1 MRAYF
6 RRIFGKNPP
15 VQELPKEEQKKPDTI
30 PLKEEKILLTEELLG
45 FCREEAAAFQVVPD
59 IHPDDFIFQFI
70 LTNPYFTNP
79 KDAVHYYF
87 NDGKNSA
94 RRLSAIL
101 TNVLHLGHSPIQL
114 LEFASGYGCVT
125 RHLPR
130 MVPAA
135 HATACDIHEQATGF
149 IQQTMGIDT
158 VLSHSVPEEVRFP
171 REYDVIFALSFFSHM
186 PRSSWGRWIQT
197 LYRSVAPSGYLIF
210 TTQGQESLKYQ
221 PDAVMPPDGFLFTPG
236 SEQKD
241 LASEEYGITVTL
253 PDWVIPE
260 VYRMTQ
266 APLVCYK
273 KAYWWGHQD
282 LYILKKI

>member
-1 MRAYF
+1 MREYF
-6 RRIFGKNPP
+6 RRILGKKPP

-125 RHLPR
+125 RHLPG
-130 MVPAA
+130 MVPVA
-135 HATACDIHEQATGF
+135 HVTACDIHEQATGF

-197 LYRSVAPSGYLIF
+197 LYRHVAPSGYLIF
-210 TTQGQESLKYQ
+210 TTQGKESLKYQ
-221 PDAVMPPDGFLFTPG
+221 PDAVMPPDGFLFTSG

-241 LASEEYGITVTL
+241 LASEEYGSRSPPTGSSRSVRATRPPAVTK
-253 PDWVIPE
+253 
-260 VYRMTQ
+260 
-266 APLVCYK
+266 C
-273 KAYWWGHQD
+273 WWGAG
-282 LYILKKI
+282 LYPQKI